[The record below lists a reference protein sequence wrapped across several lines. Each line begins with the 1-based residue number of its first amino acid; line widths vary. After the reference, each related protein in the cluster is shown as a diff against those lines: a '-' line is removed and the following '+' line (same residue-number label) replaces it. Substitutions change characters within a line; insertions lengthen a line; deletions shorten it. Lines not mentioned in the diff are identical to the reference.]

1 MLLRSMY
8 VKICYAAHF
17 EILPNNNRR
26 RPRSIIEDDEKM
38 ECANVMDLIEQDTT
52 FRSNWATVRYYP
64 QISQFKD
71 YYAENSE
78 KCKDYIECVKK
89 MFALGRNKKARFRFF
104 NFNLYVKRLFRNDA
118 LDIRLF
124 YR

>member
-1 MLLRSMY
+1 
-8 VKICYAAHF
+8 
-17 EILPNNNRR
+17 
-26 RPRSIIEDDEKM
+26 M

-64 QISQFKD
+64 QIKDFKD

-104 NFNLYVKRLFRNDA
+104 NFNLYVKRLVRNDA

-124 YR
+124 LSLDRSPYFFLMRGTF

>member
-1 MLLRSMY
+1 
-8 VKICYAAHF
+8 
-17 EILPNNNRR
+17 
-26 RPRSIIEDDEKM
+26 M
-38 ECANVMDLIEQDTT
+38 ECCNVLDLIEQDTT
-52 FRSNWATVRYYP
+52 YRSNWATVRYYP
-64 QISQFKD
+64 QTSPLKD